1 MVITFIGHS
10 DFIKTKIIEQN
21 LLYTLETFA
30 SGGNELNCYC
40 GGYGNFD
47 GFAAECVKR
56 LQKNYTN
63 IRNCLIIPYMT
74 LEFQKRINYLQDY
87 YDEIIYPPL
96 EKIPKKF
103 AILRRN
109 EWMIDNA
116 DLVIAYI
123 RRSWGGAAQTLKYA
137 QKKHL
142 PIYYL

>member
-96 EKIPKKF
+96 KKY
-103 AILRRN
+103 RKN
-109 EWMIDNA
+109 
-116 DLVIAYI
+116 
-123 RRSWGGAAQTLKYA
+123 
-137 QKKHL
+137 L
-142 PIYYL
+142 PYYEETNG

>member
-1 MVITFIGHS
+1 
-10 DFIKTKIIEQN
+10 
-21 LLYTLETFA
+21 
-30 SGGNELNCYC
+30 
-40 GGYGNFD
+40 
-47 GFAAECVKR
+47 
-56 LQKNYTN
+56 
-63 IRNCLIIPYMT
+63 MT
-74 LEFQKRINYLQDY
+74 LEFQKRIKYLQDN